1 MAKKEQTKPFIITEE
16 MVEKATAYIPLAD
29 KVAFAVVTAKE
40 CIEPVEIGVLN
51 IQANE
56 TMALPSLY
64 QEDTFKKQLYLMQAF
79 LKDYLHI
86 AVPDEFT
93 ADVYDEYAKDQPLN
107 QLERLKTKG
116 KPETKDK
123 VFDLLADYK
132 ALKKLLD
139 SEIYKLVSARNSTLD
154 RFLASVTLM
163 SDPETVKKM
172 VAELQKVTAQVE
184 EKQSELKQKRTN
196 TKKAETAEKK

>member
-1 MAKKEQTKPFIITEE
+1 MEKKKSKEPFIITEE
-16 MVEKATAYIPLAD
+16 MIEKAKAYIPLAD

-40 CIEPVEIGVLN
+40 CIEPVEIDVLN

-93 ADVYDEYAKDQPLN
+93 AEVYDEYAKDQPLN

-116 KPETKDK
+116 KPEIKDK

-139 SEIYKLVSARNSTLD
+139 NEIYKLVTARNDTPS
-154 RFLASVTLM
+154 RILASVTLM

-184 EKQSELKQKRTN
+184 EKQTELKQKRTN

>member
-1 MAKKEQTKPFIITEE
+1 MAKKKAKEPFIITEE

-29 KVAFAVVTAKE
+29 KVAFAVVTAQE
-40 CIEPVEIGVLN
+40 CIEPVEIDVLN

-93 ADVYDEYAKDQPLN
+93 AEVYDEYAKDQPLN

-116 KPETKDK
+116 SPAIKDK

-139 SEIYKLVSARNSTLD
+139 REIYKLVTARNSTLD
-154 RFLASVTLM
+154 RFLASVTLF
-163 SDPETVKKM
+163 SSPENVQPLVK
-172 VAELQKVTAQVE
+172 ELQQTVQETETAQKKLADKRATAKKVE
-184 EKQSELKQKRTN
+184 L
-196 TKKAETAEKK
+196 AEKK